1 MFYFPEAPKMAQI
14 DENLPKVAQSTKL
27 LPKKQTHFNVGFR
40 EQADLAAGVLSFP
53 PAFADVGPGQGEDLP
68 GRDAQLAS
76 VRLGVEIVQSVDLK
90 KKHVNFLS

>member
-40 EQADLAAGVLSFP
+40 EQADLAAGVLPFP

-68 GRDAQLAS
+68 GRDAQLAR

-90 KKHVNFLS
+90 KTLIFYS